1 MLYLPLGQ
9 WSPNSYPASVAKR
22 LFESID
28 EYTTHNWA
36 ESAEYSS
43 LLFCQFID
51 FYAVVL
57 CRENHDGSIRTDFID
72 GAHNRIHAAIFS
84 LRVVIDKCVITACDN
99 MAFVKKLPC
108 IAELMADAETGY
120 AYKGAKEGYILDF
133 RDRHKI

>member
-9 WSPNSYPASVAKR
+9 WSPNRYPASVAKR
-22 LFESID
+22 PFESID
-28 EYTTHNWA
+28 EHTTHNWA

-72 GAHNRIHAAIFS
+72 GAHNRIHDAIFS
-84 LRVVIDKCVITACDN
+84 LRVVLSRFALATCG
-99 MAFVKKLPC
+99 FLKKHLTIRLFEPTLE
-108 IAELMADAETGY
+108 IR
-120 AYKGAKEGYILDF
+120 I
-133 RDRHKI
+133 

>member
-1 MLYLPLGQ
+1 MSIFLEQGVI
-9 WSPNSYPASVAKR
+9 SPFRSMVAQPYPASVAKR
-22 LFESID
+22 PFESID
-28 EYTTHNWA
+28 EHTTHNWA

-84 LRVVIDKCVITACDN
+84 LGVDLRWPPVVFSKNI
-99 MAFVKKLPC
+99 LPSDS
-108 IAELMADAETGY
+108 LNLHLKYGY
-120 AYKGAKEGYILDF
+120 ENIPS
-133 RDRHKI
+133 RSSI

>member
-9 WSPNSYPASVAKR
+9 WSPNRYPASVAKR
-22 LFESID
+22 PFESID
-28 EYTTHNWA
+28 EHTTHNWA

-84 LRVVIDKCVITACDN
+84 LRVVIDAP
-99 MAFVKKLPC
+99 A
-108 IAELMADAETGY
+108 
-120 AYKGAKEGYILDF
+120 AKEDEGFRRILIHISRF
-133 RDRHKI
+133 ALATCGFLKKHLTIRLFEPTLEIRI